1 MHRTGFHK
9 KVIVCLNCAQSVMTV
24 VGSEVRVLPILR
36 VGPIPALMLQRL
48 HSCHH
53 LIVLPITRN
62 YSWQRQCHSA
72 ALTKGITFLSVW
84 SRELRML
91 PERKHIQMICFLN
104 VSVINWNKKLS
115 LLNLLCCDAILDDIL
130 LAQPMQLLFFTWQN
144 IVKRG
149 MHANTKPKALSVRPF
164 THYSC
169 FFTDSWSVVSH
180 TDWHVCI

>member
-24 VGSEVRVLPILR
+24 VGSEVRVLPTLR

-104 VSVINWNKKLS
+104 VSVINWNKKLF

-144 IVKRG
+144 IVKRR